1 VALGISQLLERESHQ
16 EASFRCLPQVSLFLP
31 ILLFLSFFIIILEGE
46 ARSFFSLSKNNSN
59 SLFLF
64 LTNKFPF

>member
-31 ILLFLSFFIIILEGE
+31 IFFFFIFIIILEGE

-59 SLFLF
+59 SLFLS